1 MGRSP
6 LNIDI
11 GSEMATIQTI
21 NVGNLVND
29 GLGDDLRTA
38 FQKVNANFANLNA
51 GLTITA
57 ANTDPNLPG
66 VFWAKVDN
74 ELRFRSLVSGDKI
87 LIEEGAQTLTINS
100 TQEDAFIR
108 FDTDSGSLLASD
120 HEQITLQGIAA
131 PGSETG
137 IKDIEVTTSGSSV
150 NFKTIIPVTEY
161 LQTYDFGSINGVYQN
176 AIQLAMQTAN
186 IDFGTLTF
194 TSDIDLDCGGLT

>member
-1 MGRSP
+1 
-6 LNIDI
+6 
-11 GSEMATIQTI
+11 MADLQTI

-38 FQKVNANFANLNA
+38 FLKVNANFSELNT

-57 ANTDPNLPG
+57 SNSGLGAG
-66 VFWAKVDN
+66 VFKQKTNNDL
-74 ELRFRSLVSGDKI
+74 EFKSLVSGTKI
-87 LIEEGAQTLTINS
+87 LIEESADVLTINT

-108 FDTDSGSLLASD
+108 FDTDSGSMLASN

-137 IKDIEVTTSGSSV
+137 VKDIEVTTSGSAV
-150 NFKTIIPVTEY
+150 NFKTVIPVTEY
-161 LQTYDFGSINGVYQN
+161 LQTYDFGSINGVYAN

-194 TSDIDLDCGGLT
+194 TSDIDLDCGDLT